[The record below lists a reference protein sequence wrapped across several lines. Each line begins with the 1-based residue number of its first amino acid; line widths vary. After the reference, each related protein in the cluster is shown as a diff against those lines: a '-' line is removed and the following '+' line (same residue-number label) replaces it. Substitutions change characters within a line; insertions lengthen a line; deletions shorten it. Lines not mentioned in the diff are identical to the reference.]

1 MVSPI
6 LRASLFLHDNMGLVS
21 TLGNLGQSNNEMVA
35 LPFLNLYIF
44 LSGHHWRYLER
55 RRET

>member
-1 MVSPI
+1 M
-6 LRASLFLHDNMGLVS
+6 LKTSLFLYDNMGLVS
-21 TLGNLGQSNNEMVA
+21 TLGNLERSNNEMVA